1 MTAEGGILRGGL
13 SCVKKKN
20 MIMWYLHVDYSQIVS
35 VLPWHFKVQSV
46 IIEKKQKPN
55 NNTGSSPQPSAVS
68 PPPSHNTML
77 TYRLIL

>member
-13 SCVKKKN
+13 SCVKKN

-46 IIEKKQKPN
+46 IIEKKKNPN
-55 NNTGSSPQPSAVS
+55 NNTGSSPQAVF
-68 PPPSHNTML
+68 PPPFT
-77 TYRLIL
+77 